1 MITKWTNTPW
11 LLLSLYLISG
21 ALYFGLVHQN
31 IIQSPKNFELI
42 VVVFNVLTYSI
53 STTILYLPIKTKDEQ
68 AFVLKFI
75 LSLTIQVLAFLAF
88 VTVGVVLL
96 KSKALVIHTLILFGV
111 MLLLQTVFI
120 SLWRNERNVNAKNP

>member
-21 ALYFGLVHQN
+21 ALYFGLVQQK
-31 IIQSPKNFELI
+31 IIPSPKNFELI

-75 LSLTIQVLAFLAF
+75 LSLTVQMLAFLAF
-88 VTVGVVLL
+88 VTIGVVLL

-120 SLWRNERNVNAKNP
+120 SLWRNERNVNIKNP

>member
-21 ALYFGLVHQN
+21 ALYFGLVQQN
-31 IIQSPKNFELI
+31 IIPSPKNLELI
-42 VVVFNVLTYSI
+42 VVLFNVLTYSI

>member
-21 ALYFGLVHQN
+21 ALYLGLVQQK
-31 IIQSPKNFELI
+31 IIPSPKNFELI

>member
-21 ALYFGLVHQN
+21 ALYFGLVQQK
-31 IIQSPKNFELI
+31 IIPSPKNFELI

-120 SLWRNERNVNAKNP
+120 SLWRNERNVKTKNL

>member
-21 ALYFGLVHQN
+21 ALYLGLVQQK
-31 IIQSPKNFELI
+31 IIPSPKNFELA
-42 VVVFNVLTYSI
+42 VVFFNVLTYSI
-53 STTILYLPIKTKDEQ
+53 STTILYLPIKSKDEQ

-75 LSLTIQVLAFLAF
+75 LSLTVQMLAFLAF
-88 VTVGVVLL
+88 VTIGVVLL

-120 SLWRNERNVNAKNP
+120 SLWRNERNVNIKNP